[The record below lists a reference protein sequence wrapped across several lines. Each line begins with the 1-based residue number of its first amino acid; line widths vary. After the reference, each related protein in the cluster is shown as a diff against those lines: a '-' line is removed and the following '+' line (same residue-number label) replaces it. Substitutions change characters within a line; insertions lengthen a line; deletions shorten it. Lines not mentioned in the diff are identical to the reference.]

1 MFLTS
6 ILSVGLRKNNL
17 FYLERE
23 NHKTSFK
30 VFNWM
35 SVATLLKYLLKIL
48 TISCVSVILQ
58 TFSEIVD
65 GATLGDYFKEI
76 KIF

>member
-1 MFLTS
+1 
-6 ILSVGLRKNNL
+6 
-17 FYLERE
+17 
-23 NHKTSFK
+23 
-30 VFNWM
+30 M

-58 TFSEIVD
+58 TFSETVD

-76 KIF
+76 KIC

>member
-1 MFLTS
+1 
-6 ILSVGLRKNNL
+6 
-17 FYLERE
+17 
-23 NHKTSFK
+23 
-30 VFNWM
+30 M
-35 SVATLLKYLLKIL
+35 SVATLLKYLLKFL

-76 KIF
+76 EIC